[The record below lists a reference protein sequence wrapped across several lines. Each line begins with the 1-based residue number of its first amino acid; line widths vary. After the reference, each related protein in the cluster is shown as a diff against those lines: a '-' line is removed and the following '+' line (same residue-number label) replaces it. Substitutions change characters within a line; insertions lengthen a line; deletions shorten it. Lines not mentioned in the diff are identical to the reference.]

1 MLKVLTVTYDGP
13 SPNRKLFERYYHM
26 TTNHEMSPDVNVT
39 SQTIKH
45 FIYSI
50 SDVRHL
56 GKAVWNYRIQSVVNY
71 IRIYGIGDYF
81 YSGIILQIYFKK
93 ADLLDSIFCQ
103 SWHMII

>member
-26 TTNHEMSPDVNVT
+26 TTNHEMSPDVDVP

-56 GKAVWNYRIQSVVNY
+56 GKAV
-71 IRIYGIGDYF
+71 
-81 YSGIILQIYFKK
+81 
-93 ADLLDSIFCQ
+93 
-103 SWHMII
+103 